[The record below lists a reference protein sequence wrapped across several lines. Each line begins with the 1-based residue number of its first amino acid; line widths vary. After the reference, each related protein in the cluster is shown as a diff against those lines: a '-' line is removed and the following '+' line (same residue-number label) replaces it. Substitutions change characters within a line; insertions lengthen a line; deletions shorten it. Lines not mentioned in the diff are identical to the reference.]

1 MAYSYLN
8 AEEMITETIVFD
20 EREAAQGR
28 LPFHIAYGIDKNF
41 LFGCGV
47 SIASVLLHN
56 RDMDFVF
63 HVFID
68 TLPEAEKQHFLQ
80 LAKDNNTCIQIH
92 IVNCDRLKSFPTTKN
107 WSVAMYFR
115 FIIGDYF
122 IGQQSRVLYLDAD
135 IVCQGSINELPTLAL
150 GDNVA
155 GVVPERDKKW
165 WLSRSQSLECP
176 AIENGYFN
184 SGVLLLNI
192 PAWAGEYVSGKG
204 MSLLSDKNVTR
215 KLSFMD
221 QDILNIILAGKVAFI
236 AGKYNTQFSL
246 NYELKDSFTNPINDG
261 TVLIHYVGPT
271 KPWHNWATYP
281 SATPFLKAKDV
292 SPWKAVSLLKPSNAN
307 YARYCAKHNFK
318 NNQPIAGI
326 MHYIYYFYL
335 RLVKS
340 AR

>member
-8 AEEMITETIVFD
+8 AEEMITETIIFD
-20 EREAAQGR
+20 EREAAQDR

-68 TLPEAEKQHFLQ
+68 TLPEAEKHHFLQ
-80 LAKDNNTCIQIH
+80 LAKDNKTCIQIH

-135 IVCQGSINELPTLAL
+135 IVCQGSINELPAL
-150 GDNVA
+150 SLGENVA
-155 GVVPERDKKW
+155 GVVPERDSAW
-165 WLSRSQSLECP
+165 WVSRSQSLECSS
-176 AIENGYFN
+176 IENGYFN

-192 PAWAGEYVSGKG
+192 PAWASEYVSGKA
-204 MSLLSDKNVTR
+204 MSLLSDKNVTC

-221 QDILNIILAGKVAFI
+221 QDILNLILCGKVIFI

-246 NYELKDSFTNPINDG
+246 NYELKDSFINPINDS
-261 TVLIHYVGPT
+261 TIFIHYVGPT
-271 KPWHNWATYP
+271 KPWHNWATYA
-281 SATPFLKAKDV
+281 SAEPFLRAKKS
-292 SPWKAVSLLKPSNAN
+292 SPWRELALLKPGNSN
-307 YARYCAKHNFK
+307 YARYCAKHSFK
-318 NNQPIAGI
+318 QGKYAKWLINN
-326 MHYIYYFYL
+326 IYYYYL
-335 RLVKS
+335 KL
-340 AR
+340 AG

>member
-8 AEEMITETIVFD
+8 AEEMINETIIFD
-20 EREAAQGR
+20 EREAVQGGS
-28 LPFHIAYGIDKNF
+28 PFNIAYGIDKNF

-68 TLPEAEKQHFLQ
+68 VLPEAEKQHFSQ
-80 LAKDNNTCIQIH
+80 LAKDNKTCIQIH
-92 IVNCDRLKSFPTTKN
+92 IVNCDRLKAFPTTKN

-135 IVCQGSINELPTLAL
+135 IVCQGSINELSTLAL
-150 GDNVA
+150 GDSVA
-155 GVVPERDKKW
+155 GVVPERDKTW

-192 PAWAGEYVSGKG
+192 PAWASEYVSGKA

-221 QDILNIILAGKVAFI
+221 QDILNIILAGKVTFI
-236 AGKYNTQFSL
+236 AAKYNTQFSL
-246 NYELKDSFTNPINDG
+246 NYELKDAFINPINDA

-281 SATPFLKAKDV
+281 SAAPFVKAKKS
-292 SPWKAVSLLKPSNAN
+292 SPWCEQALLKPDNSN
-307 YARYCAKHNFK
+307 YARYCAKHSFK
-318 NNQPIAGI
+318 QRKYFNWLINN
-326 MHYIYYFYL
+326 IYYYYL
-335 RLVKS
+335 KL

>member
-8 AEEMITETIVFD
+8 AEETLKETIVFD
-20 EREAAQGR
+20 ERETAQDNSS
-28 LPFHIAYGIDKNF
+28 FHIAYGIDKNF
-41 LFGCGV
+41 LFGCGI

-63 HVFID
+63 HLFID
-68 TLPEAEKQHFLQ
+68 TVPEEEKQHFAQ
-80 LAKDNNTCIQIH
+80 LARDYRTCIQIH
-92 IVNCDRLKSFPTTKN
+92 IVNCDSLKDFPTTKN

-155 GVVPERDKKW
+155 GVVPERDKAW
-165 WLSRSQSLECP
+165 WASRSEKLECP
-176 AIENGYFN
+176 DIENGYFN

-192 PAWAGEYVSGKG
+192 PAWASEYVSGKA
-204 MSLLSDKNVTR
+204 MSLLSDKSVTR

-221 QDILNIILAGKVAFI
+221 QDILNIILCRKVMFI

-246 NYELKDSFTNPINDG
+246 NYELKDSFINPINDG

-271 KPWHNWATYP
+271 KPWHNWAIYA
-281 SATPFLKAKDV
+281 SAAPFLKAKAS
-292 SPWKAVSLLKPSNAN
+292 SPWRDLALLKPSNSN
-307 YARYCAKHNFK
+307 YARYCAKHSLK
-318 NNQPIAGI
+318 QGKYYKWLVNN
-326 MHYIYYFYL
+326 IYYYYL
-335 RLVKS
+335 KLVG
-340 AR
+340 

>member
-8 AEEMITETIVFD
+8 AEETLKEMIVFD
-20 EREAAQGR
+20 ERETAQNNSS
-28 LPFHIAYGIDKNF
+28 FHIAYGIDKNF
-41 LFGCGV
+41 LFGCGI

-63 HVFID
+63 HLFID
-68 TLPEAEKQHFLQ
+68 TLPETEKQHFAQ
-80 LAKDNNTCIQIH
+80 LARDYRTCIQIH
-92 IVNCDRLKSFPTTKN
+92 IVNCDRLKDFPTTKN

-135 IVCQGSINELPTLAL
+135 IVCQGSINELQTLAL

-155 GVVPERDKKW
+155 GVVPERDKAW
-165 WLSRSQSLECP
+165 WVSRSEKLECP
-176 AIENGYFN
+176 DIENGYFN

-192 PAWAGEYVSGKG
+192 PAWASEYVSGKA
-204 MSLLSDKNVTR
+204 MSLLSDKSVTR

-221 QDILNIILAGKVAFI
+221 QDILNIILCGKVRFI
-236 AGKYNTQFSL
+236 EGKYNTQFSL
-246 NYELKDSFTNPINDG
+246 NYELKDSFINPINDG

-271 KPWHNWATYP
+271 KPWHNWATYD
-281 SATPFLKAKDV
+281 SAAPFLKAKSA
-292 SPWKAVSLLKPSNAN
+292 SPWKSAALLKPNNAN

-318 NNQPIAGI
+318 NNQVVAGVI
-326 MHYIYYFYL
+326 HYLYYFDL
-335 RLVKS
+335 RLLK
-340 AR
+340 